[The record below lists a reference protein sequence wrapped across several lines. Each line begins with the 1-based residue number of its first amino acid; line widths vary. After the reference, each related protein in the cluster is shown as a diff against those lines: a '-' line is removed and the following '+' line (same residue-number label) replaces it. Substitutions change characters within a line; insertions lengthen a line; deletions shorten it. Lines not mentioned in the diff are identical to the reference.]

1 MMDNNVTQELMGKKT
16 HTFPDGDMITFDC
29 RFLFVDNKM
38 TLCVITLPSGFIVDG
53 VAHCADVTK
62 FDVRIG
68 KSTSYT
74 EAISKLTEMHF
85 YHKSIKESTP
95 YVSDFISRM
104 RDEKNELDERI
115 SKLEVFVKTDFY
127 KSLDDRRKEKLG
139 KQLGFMYDYSMV
151 LGERILIEDK

>member
-1 MMDNNVTQELMGKKT
+1 MDNNLLQEIINEKT
-16 HTFPDGDMITFDC
+16 HTFPDGDTITINCKFI
-29 RFLFVDNKM
+29 FVDSKM
-38 TLCVITLPSGFIVDG
+38 TMCVITLPNGFVING
-53 VAHCADVTK
+53 VAHCACATR
-62 FDVRIG
+62 FDKEIG

-74 EAISKLTEMHF
+74 DAVAKLTEMHF
-85 YHKSIKESTP
+85 YHKSIKEATP

-104 RDEKNELDERI
+104 CDEKKELDERI
-115 SKLEVFVKTDFY
+115 SKLEVFVKSDFY